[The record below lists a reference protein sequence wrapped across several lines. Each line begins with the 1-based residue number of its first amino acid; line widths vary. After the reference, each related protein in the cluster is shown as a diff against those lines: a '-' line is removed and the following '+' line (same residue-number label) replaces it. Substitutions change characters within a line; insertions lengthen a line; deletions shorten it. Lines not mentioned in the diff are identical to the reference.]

1 MKKLFG
7 LVLSGILMSTMVG
20 CTDSVEKQVEEQE
33 TPPAVEQPKEDEY
46 IEPEEVIEE
55 PEVSKE
61 EVAYL
66 IKMAIQENMSSRY
79 EVEVV
84 INEDGSC
91 AIGTAD
97 TQMSYSGYTKDE
109 MEAMA
114 KQAGLDVAAKDFVD
128 NAINVFYE
136 YGYEDIIVTLVLTGN
151 DYVPFMMIN
160 NTGRPVYL

>member
-1 MKKLFG
+1 MKKLLG
-7 LVLSGILMSTMVG
+7 LVLSGILMISMVG
-20 CTDSVEKQVEEQE
+20 CTDSVEEQVEEQE
-33 TPPAVEQPKEDEY
+33 PPTVEEPKEDEY
-46 IEPEEVIEE
+46 VEPEEVIEE
-55 PEVSKE
+55 PEVTKE

-79 EVEVV
+79 EVEVL

-91 AIGTAD
+91 AIGIAD
-97 TQMSYSGYTKDE
+97 IQMSYSGYTKDE

-114 KQAGLDVAAKDFVD
+114 KQAGLDVAGKDFVD

>member
-33 TPPAVEQPKEDEY
+33 PPTVEEPKEDEY
-46 IEPEEVIEE
+46 VEPEEVIEE
-55 PEVSKE
+55 PEVTKE

-79 EVEVV
+79 EVEVL

-91 AIGTAD
+91 AIGIAD

>member
-1 MKKLFG
+1 MKKLLG
-7 LVLSGILMSTMVG
+7 LVLSSMLMVNMVG
-20 CTDSVEKQVEEQE
+20 CTNSVEEQVEEQE
-33 TPPAVEQPKEDEY
+33 PPAVEEPKEDEY
-46 IEPEEVIEE
+46 VEPEEVIEE
-55 PEVSKE
+55 PEVTKE

-79 EVEVV
+79 EVEVL

-91 AIGTAD
+91 AIGIAD
-97 TQMSYSGYTKDE
+97 TQMSYGGYTKDE

>member
-33 TPPAVEQPKEDEY
+33 PPAVEQPKEDEY
-46 IEPEEVIEE
+46 VEPEEVIEE

-91 AIGTAD
+91 AIGIAD